1 MESTAPRSHF
11 VDSLGNAIVYV
22 RHTAAGVTHLTLYGR
37 ADDRGPGVNT
47 RQALPSA
54 YVDARLRR
62 RFDLPADTTFTYR
75 RR

>member
-1 MESTAPRSHF
+1 MESAAPLSHY
-11 VDSLGNAIVYV
+11 VDSLGNAIVYA
-22 RHTAAGVTHLTLYGR
+22 RHTRAGVTSLTLYGR
-37 ADDRGPGVNT
+37 DGVNSVTT

-75 RR
+75 LH